1 MQQMTESRSDGWITK
16 IAEEFNDKYGV
27 FAPGGNNVR
36 WTGERFGRSGLV
48 MINSGDGNSMK
59 SSLVS
64 EKILFDMPYTE
75 CKITISFY
83 SNGHMGEGDGFCL
96 DYASNLASGW
106 NTIQCWRT
114 GQDFVPKQW
123 YDQEQI
129 DFVVDSDD
137 GTIDFIR
144 IRIRSDS
151 DESLD
156 RVFLDQVDV
165 QMRL

>member
-1 MQQMTESRSDGWITK
+1 MQQITEIRSDGWITK
-16 IAEEFNDKYGV
+16 IEEEFNDRYGPY

-36 WTGERFGRSGLV
+36 WTSERFGRSGLV
-48 MINSGDGNSMK
+48 MIHSGYGTSMK

-64 EKILFDMPYTE
+64 EKITFDAPYTE

-83 SNGHMGEGDGFCL
+83 SNGHMGEDDGFCL
-96 DYASNLASGW
+96 DYASNLVSGW

-123 YDQEQI
+123 YDKEQI
-129 DFVVDSDD
+129 DFVFGSDD
-137 GTIDFIR
+137 MDFIR
-144 IRIRSDS
+144 IRFRSDS

-156 RVFLDQVDV
+156 RVFLDKVDV